1 MSSII
6 SFKNFKTILHVFSRV
21 KRDGDR
27 DEEDVEILNV
37 DNYTKKKN
45 NRVGK

>member
-1 MSSII
+1 MLRTL
-6 SFKNFKTILHVFSRV
+6 KTIFHLHVFSRV
-21 KRDGDR
+21 KRDGGR
-27 DEEDVEILNV
+27 DEEDVDILNV